1 MTGLGWTAGAL
12 GLVMMF
18 SGAALFRVLVQEP
31 AGDVARLP
39 MWSRLLIL
47 LPVLAVGGALFA
59 SSYPL
64 IVRGRRHR
72 SGTIA
77 SFGVFPEER
86 YVLYLRPFGLDPEMA
101 LPMPDAPGGL
111 MRSPFEIPGL
121 TQEDFLVRQFKA
133 LGRVVAVG
141 RPGER
146 LPLLGA
152 ERGYLPVDNWQD
164 TVSEMIQGAHVVMMT
179 AAPGPGTVWEFTEAL
194 RTLPPIRLVLLVYG
208 ESADYAAF
216 CDAVAQGYAV
226 RSREEEAGVWPRLP
240 ALPPFPPPL
249 PRAKGQRWDLRLK
262 GIISF
267 DEEWN
272 ATFNRIDPI
281 VPRMRLVWTLRRLVR
296 RELEPVLGPLAQL
309 PVATAA
315 HLPRQDGT

>member
-1 MTGLGWTAGAL
+1 M
-12 GLVMMF
+12 VMLF
-18 SGAALFRVLVQEP
+18 SGSTLFRALVQEP
-31 AGDVARLP
+31 DGDVARLP
-39 MWSRLLIL
+39 LWSRLLIML
-47 LPVLAVGGALFA
+47 SVLVVGGALSG
-59 SSYPL
+59 SSYRL

-72 SGTIA
+72 SGVIA
-77 SFGVFPEER
+77 SFGDFPEVR

-121 TQEDFLVRQFKA
+121 TQEDFLVRQFRA

-141 RPGER
+141 QPGER

-194 RTLPPIRLVLLVYG
+194 RTMAPSRLVLLVYG
-208 ESADYAAF
+208 EPAEYGAF
-216 CDAVAQGYAV
+216 GEAVAQGYAE
-226 RSREEEAGVWPRLP
+226 RSREEGAGVWPRLP
-240 ALPPFPPPL
+240 ELPAFPPPL
-249 PRAKGQRWDLRLK
+249 PRTKGLRWDLRLK

-267 DEEWN
+267 DEDWN
-272 ATFNRIDPI
+272 ASFNRFDPI
-281 VPRMRLVWTLRRLVR
+281 VPRIRLVWTLRRLVR
-296 RELEPVLGPLAQL
+296 RELQPVLSPLSQL
-309 PVATAA
+309 PVITAA
-315 HLPRQDGT
+315 HPRRRDNA